1 MRLTKFA
8 VSATL
13 VAMLVVPTANFAGA
27 ARHLSHGPAPVVA
40 ESDPPAAALAP
51 VRPVHVQK
59 GSKKTPIKFTPGHVV
74 DVQRLGAEPELHVDS
89 QNNVYVTAPI
99 GVQYA
104 QSFLWK
110 SEDNGDS
117 FDLLRGSPVIQ
128 RPNPGAGSGDA
139 TFTFLPPAN
148 GGEVD
153 ALVWSD
159 LVNLAGLQNAA
170 TFDGGNTFPP
180 EYWNEYATQPGA
192 DRQWLAGMK
201 IPGTETTRVW
211 QWYDQVDINGN
222 SVIYTDD
229 YGKTWVDGQRGD
241 IGTGNPGNMVAD
253 PVNKKLYLTWGD
265 GPSVMVANGGMDA
278 NDFKSIKVA
287 QGKSVATLFTVVDV
301 DTAGNVYVVWSDGG
315 EPRNTFLAT
324 STDQGKTWSDPVT
337 VNPPSQKT
345 TLFPWIAAGD
355 PGRVWVTWYGSS
367 KPEAAPDNRG
377 PWYAYASQS
386 LNALSNKPKFKT
398 VRVSDR
404 INHDNEICL
413 SGIGCTAG
421 QAEDRNMLD
430 DFTADIDPQGMLH
443 VAYNDTNNQVTE
455 STDADA
461 GGAFIIETRQI
472 SGPSLYLKYG
482 NVAPRLPKPKVKS
495 AKVKSGVLHISG
507 TQKMSPGNWA
517 KDPKEDA
524 RDPRHGDG
532 CPCENNPVL
541 DIKQAWLSSTKKE
554 AGNVVAHFRIN
565 NLPAIEQAV
574 AQAGGKTP
582 VYQTVFWIGGEVY
595 YAQLEAVGPG
605 RAYAGSP
612 GPGIVNSAAVSKIAD
627 YTMDPTRTQDIDFTY
642 TASEGKKPGKIDLV
656 IPPDAIGGP
665 KKKTKFDRVS
675 FFVHTT
681 AAGPT
686 GETLMDERDGTYS
699 TVWKLGA
706 KRKPAGKVQ
715 ISIDDARFSH
725 PVTAKL
731 VKYPKKGWT
740 RTINVSKLRKGRHTV
755 YVRTANGAFKSKVLK
770 GHFTT

>member
-1 MRLTKFA
+1 MRLTK
-8 VSATL
+8 VL
-13 VAMLVVPTANFAGA
+13 VAATATALLIVPGMNLADAHLHRIASPRATSTAASGA
-27 ARHLSHGPAPVVA
+27 S
-40 ESDPPAAALAP
+40 AATATDFSASL
-51 VRPVHVQK
+51 RK
-59 GSKKTPIKFTPGHVV
+59 SSKKTPIKFTPGHVV

-99 GVQYA
+99 GIQYA

-110 SEDNGDS
+110 SEDDGDS

-180 EYWNEYATQPGA
+180 EYWNDYATQPGA
-192 DRQWLAGMK
+192 DRQWLAGMR
-201 IPGTETTRVW
+201 IPGTDTNRVW

-241 IGTGNPGNMVAD
+241 IGNGNPGNMVAD
-253 PVNKKLYLTWGD
+253 PVNKKIYLTWGD
-265 GPSVMVANGGMDA
+265 GGNVMVANGGMDA

-287 QGKSVATLFTVVDV
+287 QGHSVATLFTVIDV
-301 DTAGNVYVVWSDGG
+301 DTAGNLYVVWSDGG
-315 EPRNTFLAT
+315 EPRNTFLST
-324 STDQGKTWSDPVT
+324 STDEGKTWSDPVT

-345 TLFPWIAAGD
+345 TLFPWVAAGD
-355 PGRVWVTWYGSS
+355 PGRVWVTWYGSP
-367 KPEAAPDNRG
+367 KPTAAPDNRG
-377 PWYAYASQS
+377 PWNAFASQS
-386 LNALSNKPKFKT
+386 LNALSDHPKFKT
-398 VRVSDR
+398 VKVSDR
-404 INHDNEICL
+404 VNHDNEICL

-443 VAYNDTNNQVTE
+443 VAFNDTNNQVTK
-455 STDADA
+455 STDPDA
-461 GGAFIIETRQI
+461 GGAYIIETRQI

-482 NVAPRLPKPKVKS
+482 NVAPPLPKPKVKS
-495 AKVKSGVLHISG
+495 AKVANGVLKLSG

-517 KDPKEDA
+517 KDPKGDA

-532 CPCENNPVL
+532 CPCDNNPVL

-554 AGNVVAHFRIN
+554 QGNVVAHFRIN
-565 NLPAIEQAV
+565 NLPAIEQA
-574 AQAGGKTP
+574 ATQTGGKTP
-582 VYQTVFWIGGEVY
+582 VYQVLFWIGGDVY
-595 YAQLEAVGPG
+595 FAQLEAVGPG
-605 RAYAGSP
+605 HAYAGSP
-612 GPGIVNSAAVSKIAD
+612 GTGVVNSAGVPKIAD
-627 YTMDPTRTQDIDFTY
+627 YTPDPSRTQDITFNY
-642 TASEGKKPGKIDLV
+642 TASDGKKPGKIDLI

-665 KKKTKFDRVS
+665 KPKTKFDRVS

-681 AAGPT
+681 SAGPA

-706 KRKPAGKVQ
+706 KRKPAGNVQ
-715 ISIDDARFSH
+715 ISIDDPKFSH
-725 PVTAKL
+725 PVNAKL
-731 VKYPKKGWT
+731 VKYPKTGWT
-740 RTINVSKLRKGRHTV
+740 KSIDVSKLSHGRHTV
-755 YVRTANGAFKSKVLK
+755 YVRTTNGAFKSKALK
-770 GHFTT
+770 GSFTT